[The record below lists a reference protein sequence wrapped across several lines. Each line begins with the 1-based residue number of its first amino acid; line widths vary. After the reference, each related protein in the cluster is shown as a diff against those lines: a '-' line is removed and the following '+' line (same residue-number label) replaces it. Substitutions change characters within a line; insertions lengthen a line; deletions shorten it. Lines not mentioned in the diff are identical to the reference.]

1 MVALYGFQGGRQ
13 NIPGMGQTDSGNQP
27 FLWPIPGMFCAC
39 RDQILGIHEEPLFI
53 HNSISELKS
62 LEFAQKIV
70 SFLNTVV
77 RATSIDLHF
86 KG

>member
-13 NIPGMGQTDSGNQP
+13 NIPGMGHRNGWLPESV
-27 FLWPIPGMFCAC
+27 WPIPGMFCAC
-39 RDQILGIHEEPLFI
+39 RDQILGIHKEPLFI